1 MANAVS
7 SKVVDSKNFVE
18 LDDLKAYDYEATKN
32 NVDRIFAK
40 YRNYKEKKDIII
52 KRTKSSLSFD
62 NLGIYG
68 SSSGDPISNKIEQI
82 ERYDKYLNTIDDVY
96 NLYSEQLS
104 KDEKIIYKKMLLYKY
119 TDDEVMQVLNISSK
133 NGLYIRKRSCYIKV
147 ARWFDLEVY
156 S

>member
-18 LDDLKAYDYEATKN
+18 LDDLNAYDYEATKN

-40 YRNYKEKKDIII
+40 YRNYKEKKDIIM

-68 SSSGDPISNKIEQI
+68 SYPGDPISNKIEQL

-119 TDDEVMQVLNISSK
+119 TDEEVMQVLNISSK